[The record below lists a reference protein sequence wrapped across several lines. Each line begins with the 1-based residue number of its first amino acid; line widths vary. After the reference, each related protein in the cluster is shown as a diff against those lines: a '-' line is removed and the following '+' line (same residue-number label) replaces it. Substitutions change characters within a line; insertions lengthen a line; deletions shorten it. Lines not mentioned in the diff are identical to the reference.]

1 MIATPVRS
9 NKVGV
14 APGTATIVTPHSDK
28 EIKTF
33 LTSPAGLA
41 AVLKDRQNKIK
52 NEKNQGLGI
61 VLPYPRSPY
70 PYEIATTSTVTGLYK
85 GSYDKQFHT
94 KGEPG
99 LYYDTPLGGI
109 PTPLQLARTLNY
121 VPTTAP
127 VTPFPQADG
136 RTLYWTGP
144 WTPPNGYVTTPNAV
158 APAMLGEVAVD
169 PIDPVQLINKT
180 LADHQRKQFLV
191 SVVVGAASVIAAIVT
206 IVKNVKEL
214 REGQPKYQA
223 KTMDME
229 RI

>member
-1 MIATPVRS
+1 MMIATPVRS

-14 APGTATIVTPHSDK
+14 TPGTTTIVTPYSDK

-41 AVLKDRQNKIK
+41 AVLKDRHNKIK
-52 NEKNQGLGI
+52 AEKNQGLGI
-61 VLPYPRSPY
+61 VLPHPNSSY
-70 PYEIATTSTVTGLYK
+70 PYEIATTSTVTGPYK
-85 GSYDKQFHT
+85 GVYDKQFHT

-99 LYYDTPLGGI
+99 LYYDTSLGGI
-109 PTPLQLARTLNY
+109 PTPLQLARNLNY

-127 VTPFPQADG
+127 ITPFPQDDG

-144 WTPPNGYVTTPNAV
+144 WVPPNGYVTTPNAV
-158 APAMLGEVAVD
+158 APAVLGETEVD
-169 PIDPVQLINKT
+169 PVYLINKT
-180 LADHQRKQFLV
+180 LIDHQRRIFWV
-191 SVVVGAASVIAAIVT
+191 SVASATAAIIAAIVT
-206 IVKNVKEL
+206 TTKNVKEMKKDRIK
-214 REGQPKYQA
+214 RESMP